1 MAQNTWANW
10 PFWGV
15 STRDQALSGDVSQW
29 LRIFSPTVTVNGS
42 GNPDLEGEI
51 VRNVATYG
59 SQLGQISAIVLALAK
74 NKGAPV
80 EAVSKLQKIVDE
92 VEKKK
97 TEYRRNAADRAR
109 EALEDLRKHDP
120 AGFAAVLTE
129 FQRGGS
135 PAEQAPADLRRG
147 TDRVA
152 CKRLPRW

>member
-1 MAQNTWANW
+1 MSGGSHPQRKPGLARSWNRCHSDPMAQNTWANW

-74 NKGAPV
+74 DNKSAP
-80 EAVSKLQKIVDE
+80 AG
-92 VEKKK
+92 
-97 TEYRRNAADRAR
+97 RAR
-109 EALEDLRKHDP
+109 RWRTYVSTTRP
-120 AGFAAVLTE
+120 A
-129 FQRGGS
+129 
-135 PAEQAPADLRRG
+135 
-147 TDRVA
+147 
-152 CKRLPRW
+152 LPRC

>member
-74 NKGAPV
+74 DNKSAPA
-80 EAVSKLQKIVDE
+80 EAVDKLQRIVDE

-109 EALEDLRKHDP
+109 EALEDLRTHDP

-135 PAEQAPADLRRG
+135 PAAKTPVGSSTGR
-147 TDRVA
+147 
-152 CKRLPRW
+152 

>member
-74 NKGAPV
+74 DNTNAPA
-80 EAVSKLQKIVDE
+80 EAVGKLQKIVDE

-97 TEYRRNAADRAR
+97 LEYQRNAADRAR
-109 EALEDLRKHDP
+109 KALEDLREHDP
-120 AGFAAVLTE
+120 AVFASVLSE
-129 FQRGGS
+129 FRPGGS
-135 PAEQAPADLRRG
+135 HAAPPPIAPP
-147 TDRVA
+147 VEA
-152 CKRLPRW
+152 